1 MIPLGHDGSAED
13 WDTKGFYDMEGPKVK
28 AGAEFY

>member
-1 MIPLGHDGSAED
+1 MIPRGRDSRAED
-13 WDTKGFYDMEGPKVK
+13 WDTKGFYDMEDPKVK